1 MQIKTDNE
9 QITCTEADI
18 FNSIIDLDNSHIL
31 DLGCGPG
38 RYMFELALGGPGR
51 TILGLEVDE
60 IQHQKNLEAEWPDN
74 VSFGLGGA
82 QNIPAD
88 DNSLDVVMMFKSLHH
103 VPLGLMGVALGEVHR
118 VLKPG
123 GFAYISEPVFDGE
136 FNEIL
141 RLFNDEERSR
151 AAAFE
156 AVKAAVE
163 AGDFTS
169 LNQVFFNTYGHYA
182 NFEEF
187 ENVVMNRTY
196 LDFDSTPELRQKVKE
211 KFESHMT
218 EDGAHFLSPNRVD
231 ILQKNEQ

>member
-1 MQIKTDNE
+1 MQISTDNE

-18 FNSIIDLDNSHIL
+18 YNSIINLDDSDIL
-31 DLGCGPG
+31 DLGCGSG
-38 RYMFELALGGPGR
+38 RYMIDIATTGTGR
-51 TILGLEVDE
+51 SVCGFEVDE
-60 IQHQKNLEAEWPDN
+60 IQLQKNIDGDWPDN
-74 VSFGLGGA
+74 ISFGLGGA

-88 DNSLDVVMMFKSLHH
+88 DESFDVVMMFKSLHH

-123 GFAYISEPVFDGE
+123 GFAYISEPVFAGN
-136 FNEIL
+136 FNEVL
-141 RLFNDEERSR
+141 RLFHNEERVR
-151 AAAFE
+151 AAAFD
-156 AVKAAVE
+156 AVKGAVE

-187 ENVVMNRTY
+187 ENIIINASFLDIKMNDDLY
-196 LDFDSTPELRQKVKE
+196 AKVRE
-211 KFESHMT
+211 AFAAHMQ

-231 ILQKNEQ
+231 ILQKNER